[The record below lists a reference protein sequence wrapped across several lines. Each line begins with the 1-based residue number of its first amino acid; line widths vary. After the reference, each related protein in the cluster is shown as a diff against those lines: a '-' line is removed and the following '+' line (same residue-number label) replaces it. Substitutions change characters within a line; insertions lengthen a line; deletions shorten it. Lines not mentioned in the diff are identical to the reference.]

1 MRSNLLKSLVAF
13 ALVASPTIG
22 STQVGAEA
30 ERETS
35 LENDN
40 DRVLGALFVGVIFAI
55 VLLVYV
61 TQEEDGDGT
70 GAPVSP

>member
-22 STQVGAEA
+22 STQVGAEV

-35 LENDN
+35 SLDNN
-40 DRVLGALFVGVIFAI
+40 DRALGALFIVVIFAI
-55 VLLVYV
+55 VLLVYAS
-61 TQEEDGDGT
+61 QEGDEDDV
-70 GAPVSP
+70 PVSP